1 MKIEPGWLL
10 RRMRRLPP
18 AQALHIGFS
27 GGLDSHVLLHLMSS
41 LREQLPPIR
50 AIHVHHGLQ
59 DQADAWT
66 EHCRSVCDELDIPL
80 AICHVDA
87 RPREGEGPEAAAR
100 HARYRAYASV
110 MGQGESLLTAHH
122 QDDQAETLLLQLF
135 RGAGPAGLAAMPAWS
150 PFAEG
155 WHGRPLLEASRDELE
170 DYAREQSLNWV
181 EDPSNKDLR
190 YRRNFIR
197 QQLMP
202 QLREY
207 WPQITKT
214 LAADARLQ
222 AESLGLGDTLA
233 RLDEEEVRG
242 EVPAT
247 LSVSHLKRLTW
258 VRQKNLIRYWLKQ
271 KGLPMPGQGSI
282 GEIRKVLDA
291 RDDACARVSWKG
303 GELHRYRDALYA
315 FAPLPEHD
323 PAIEISWPAGE
334 DISNPATGEMLF
346 WQTLLDMG
354 VRLEKPGQP
363 LTLRF
368 RRGGERIKPGADRP
382 HRKLKLLMQEAGIP
396 PWERDRIP
404 LVYEGAR
411 LLAVYDYWVNND

>member
-1 MKIEPGWLL
+1 MKIAPGWLL
-10 RRMRRLPP
+10 QQLRRFPP
-18 AQALHIGFS
+18 AQALHVGYS
-27 GGLDSHVLLHLMSS
+27 GGLDSHVLLHLMS
-41 LREQLPPIR
+41 RIRDQLPPVR

-66 EHCRSVCDELDIPL
+66 EHCRSVCAELDIPL

-87 RPREGEGPEAAAR
+87 RPRKGEGPEAAAR
-100 HARYRAYASV
+100 HARYQAYTSV

-135 RGAGPAGLAAMPAWS
+135 RGAGPAGLAAMPLWA

-170 DYAREQSLNWV
+170 DYARELALDWV
-181 EDPSNKDLR
+181 EDPSNKDLH

-202 QLREY
+202 QLREH
-207 WPQITKT
+207 WPQVTKT
-214 LAADARLQ
+214 LAANARLQ
-222 AESLGLGDTLA
+222 AESLGLSDTLA
-233 RLDEEEVRG
+233 RQDEEVVRG
-242 EVPAT
+242 VIPAT
-247 LSVSHLKRLTW
+247 LSVPQLKRMTSA
-258 VRQKNLIRYWLKQ
+258 RQKNLIRYWLKE
-271 KGLPMPGQGSI
+271 KGLLMPGQRSI
-282 GEIRKVLDA
+282 QEIRKVLDA
-291 RDDACARVSWKG
+291 RDDACASIVWKG

-315 FAPLPEHD
+315 FSPLPEHVPD
-323 PAIEISWPAGE
+323 IELSWPAGE
-334 DISNPATGEMLF
+334 DIINPATGEMLF
-346 WQTLLDMG
+346 WQTLMNMG
-354 VRLEKPGQP
+354 IGLEKPGHP

-368 RRGGERIKPGADRP
+368 RRGGERIRPGKDRP

-404 LVYEGAR
+404 LVYEGER
-411 LLAVYDYWVNND
+411 LLAVYNYWVNND